1 MRNLLFLTVLAL
13 ATITAGCNKQQ
24 QKNDTQNET
33 DTTQVDDGQTS
44 IGEPV
49 DQKAAISLA
58 SLTTN
63 MEDKSMQ
70 EDLTVKGTVTEVCQ
84 KKGCWM
90 KLEKEN
96 GETMRV
102 TFKDYALFMPKDIA
116 GKSGVIRGKAFMDT
130 ITVDALKHFAEDAGK
145 TQDQIEGI
153 TEEEI
158 ALAFE
163 ADGVLIED

>member
-1 MRNLLFLTVLAL
+1 MRNILILTVLVL
-13 ATITAGCNKQQ
+13 ATITTACNKQQ
-24 QKNDTQNET
+24 QNNTAQT
-33 DTTQVDDGQTS
+33 DIDSTQVDDSQIS

-49 DQKAAISLA
+49 EPGKAISLA

-63 MEDKSMQ
+63 MED
-70 EDLTVKGTVTEVCQ
+70 ETLTEGLTIKGTVSEVCQ

-96 GETMRV
+96 GESMRV

-116 GKSGVIRGKAFMDT
+116 GKNVVIRGKAYKDT
-130 ITVDALKHFAEDAGK
+130 ITVDALKHYAEDAGK
-145 TQDQIEGI
+145 TQDQIEAI

-163 ADGVLIED
+163 ADGVLIEE